1 MLAAMTHAP
10 MEKEM
15 ETLMTMKRPKPDPV
29 LEAQLDRA
37 FSLVACDELVPPEM
51 VTVFRNYLR
60 DVLMTHPVGSLMLDR
75 VRPRPAPSESGDVNK
90 PGSLHDETP
99 EETAPTK
106 KQGGAA

>member
-1 MLAAMTHAP
+1 
-10 MEKEM
+10 M
-15 ETLMTMKRPKPDPV
+15 ETLMAMKRPNPDPV

-75 VRPRPAPSESGDVNK
+75 IRPRPAPSESGDVNK
-90 PGSLHDETP
+90 PGSLHDEAS
-99 EETAPTK
+99 EEAAPTK